1 MRSLMA
7 PFASSKPV
15 SPARRRARR
24 AAGRRAW
31 LALALALPAL
41 AIAGGATWLWRS
53 GAVASAAQ
61 SAARDMAEF
70 GARFGLAI
78 TEVSL
83 EGRENADRGDILAAL
98 QIERGL
104 ALFAFDPH
112 EAKRRLEALPWV
124 AHAAVERRAPAA
136 IHVQIVERKPFA
148 LWQQDRR
155 LAVVDR
161 AGVVLAERNL
171 ERFGDLLLLVG
182 HDAPRRASELLEIIA
197 TEPELARRVTAAVR
211 VGGRRWNVLLD
222 DAIEVKLPEEE
233 VVAAWNRLARLE
245 RANGLLARDISAIDL
260 RLSDRLMVTL
270 SNELPVKPRP
280 DKRAGKDF
288 ET

>member
-1 MRSLMA
+1 MRSLIA
-7 PFASSKPV
+7 PFLSSKRT
-15 SPARRRARR
+15 SPARRRAARR
-24 AAGRRAW
+24 RSWR
-31 LALALALPAL
+31 ALALVLPLL
-41 AIAGGATWLWRS
+41 AIGGGATWLWRNGTGAAIARS
-53 GAVASAAQ
+53 GTQEAA
-61 SAARDMAEF
+61 EI
-70 GARFGLAI
+70 GGHFGLTVAQV
-78 TEVSL
+78 TL
-83 EGRENADRGDILAAL
+83 EGRLNAEREDILAAL
-98 QIERGL
+98 EIERGMP
-104 ALFAFDPH
+104 LFAFDPH

-124 AHAAVERRAPAA
+124 AHAAVERRAPGA
-136 IHVQIVERKPFA
+136 IHVQIVEREPFA
-148 LWQQDRR
+148 LWQQDRH

-182 HDAPRRASELLEIIA
+182 HDAPRRAGELLEIIA

-245 RANGLLARDISAIDL
+245 RANGLLARDVSAIDL

-270 SNELPVKPRP
+270 PNELPVKPRP
-280 DKRAGKDF
+280 DRRAGKDH